1 MTDTSSIS
9 EKDLK
14 LKVNE
19 LRTQITHDERELRSL
34 FNELRLH
41 RTNMTELKEKRDAL
55 NAQVKEMVTKARD
68 LKEKRDA
75 INTKIS
81 ELKNVKNARIS
92 ASQQISDE
100 ITKLKAERDALNQ
113 VSRGTVDMISKAYAA
128 ELDTVLNADVPLQHE
143 IDVFGRLL
151 QLEERLKAAMKA
163 DEVHR
168 KIQETYDAAVSQ
180 HAGSG
185 ENIGSNI
192 KELAEISQQYH
203 VEMIDLYKKV
213 DEMRKDADLCH
224 AQIKEKFG
232 ITEPLR
238 AKIDPLKL
246 RISQLRDE
254 LNGYLEKLN
263 DIQLIKDEKKQQEQ
277 RVVAKE
283 KLEKTGKMSLQDLK
297 LLMENGDLEL

>member
-1 MTDTSSIS
+1 MTDVSSIS

-19 LRTQITHDERELRSL
+19 LRTQITRDERELRSL

-41 RTNMTELKEKRDAL
+41 RTNMAELKEKRDGL
-55 NAQVKEMVTKARD
+55 NAQVKEMVARARE
-68 LKEKRDA
+68 LKEKRDEVNA
-75 INTKIS
+75 RIS

-92 ASQQISDE
+92 ASQQASDE
-100 ITKLKAERDALNQ
+100 IAKLKAERDALNQ
-113 VSRGTVDMISKAYAA
+113 VSRGTVDIISKAYSA
-128 ELDTVLNADVPLQHE
+128 ELDTFLNADVPLQHE

-151 QLEERLKAAMKA
+151 QLEERLRAAMKA

-168 KIQETYDAAVSQ
+168 KIQETYDATMSQ
-180 HAGSG
+180 QAGNG
-185 ENIGSNI
+185 ENIGPAI
-192 KELAEISQQYH
+192 KELADTSQQYH
-203 VEMIDLYKKV
+203 VEMVELYKKV

-232 ITEPLR
+232 VTEPLR
-238 AKIDPLKL
+238 AKIDPLKQ

-263 DIQLIKDEKKQQEQ
+263 DIQLVKDEKKQQEQ

-297 LLMENGDLEL
+297 VLMENGDLEL

>member
-1 MTDTSSIS
+1 MTDASSIS

-19 LRTQITHDERELRSL
+19 LRTQITRDERELRSL

-41 RTNMTELKEKRDAL
+41 RTNMAELKEKRDGL
-55 NAQVKEMVTKARD
+55 NSQVKEMVARARE
-68 LKEKRDA
+68 LKEKRDEVNA
-75 INTKIS
+75 KIS

-92 ASQQISDE
+92 ASQQASDE
-100 ITKLKAERDALNQ
+100 IAKLKAERDTLNQ
-113 VSRGTVDMISKAYAA
+113 LSRGTVDIISKAYSA
-128 ELDTVLNADVPLQHE
+128 ELDTFLNADVPLQHE
-143 IDVFGRLL
+143 IDVFARLL
-151 QLEERLKAAMKA
+151 QLEERLRAAMKA
-163 DEVHR
+163 DGVHR
-168 KIQETYDAAVSQ
+168 KIQETYDATMSQ
-180 HAGSG
+180 QAGNG
-185 ENIGSNI
+185 ENIGPTI
-192 KELAEISQQYH
+192 KELADISQQYH
-203 VEMIDLYKKV
+203 VEMVELYKKV

-232 ITEPLR
+232 VTEPLR
-238 AKIDPLKL
+238 AKIDPLKQ

-263 DIQLIKDEKKQQEQ
+263 DIQLVKDEKKQQEQ

-297 LLMENGDLEL
+297 VLMENGDLEL

>member
-1 MTDTSSIS
+1 MTDASSIS

-19 LRTQITHDERELRSL
+19 LRTQITRDERELRSL

-41 RTNMTELKEKRDAL
+41 RTNMAELKEKRDGL
-55 NAQVKEMVTKARD
+55 NSQVKEMVARARE
-68 LKEKRDA
+68 LKEKRDEVNA
-75 INTKIS
+75 KIS
-81 ELKNVKNARIS
+81 ELKNMKNARIS
-92 ASQQISDE
+92 ASQQASDE
-100 ITKLKAERDALNQ
+100 IAKLKAERDTLNQ
-113 VSRGTVDMISKAYAA
+113 LSRGTVDIISKAYSA
-128 ELDTVLNADVPLQHE
+128 ELDTFLNADVPLQHE
-143 IDVFGRLL
+143 IDVFARLL
-151 QLEERLKAAMKA
+151 QLEERLRAAMKA
-163 DEVHR
+163 DGVHR
-168 KIQETYDAAVSQ
+168 KIQETYDATMSQ
-180 HAGSG
+180 QAGNG
-185 ENIGSNI
+185 ENIGPTI
-192 KELAEISQQYH
+192 KELADISQQYH
-203 VEMIDLYKKV
+203 VEMVELYKKV

-232 ITEPLR
+232 VTEPLR

-263 DIQLIKDEKKQQEQ
+263 DIQLVKDEKKQQEQ

-297 LLMENGDLEL
+297 VLMENGDLEL

>member
-1 MTDTSSIS
+1 MTDASSIS

-41 RTNMTELKEKRDAL
+41 RTNMGELKEKRDGL
-55 NAQVKEMVTKARD
+55 NSQVKQMVAKARE
-68 LKEKRDA
+68 LKEKRDEVNA
-75 INTKIS
+75 RIS
-81 ELKNVKNARIS
+81 ELKNVKNAKIS
-92 ASQQISDE
+92 ASQQASDE
-100 ITKLKAERDALNQ
+100 ISKLKAERDMLNQ
-113 VSRGTVDMISKAYAA
+113 VSRGTVDIISKAYSA
-128 ELDTVLNADVPLQHE
+128 ELDTFLNADVPLQHE

-151 QLEERLKAAMKA
+151 QLDERLRAAMKA

-168 KIQETYDAAVSQ
+168 KIQETYDATMSQ
-180 HAGSG
+180 QAEPG
-185 ENIGSNI
+185 ENIGSTI
-192 KELAEISQQYH
+192 KELAEISQKYH
-203 VEMIDLYKKV
+203 VEMIELYKKV

-232 ITEPLR
+232 VTEPLR
-238 AKIDPLKL
+238 ARIDPLKL

-263 DIQLIKDEKKQQEQ
+263 DIQLVKDEKKQQEQ

-283 KLEKTGKMSLQDLK
+283 KLQKTGKMSLQDLK
-297 LLMENGDLEL
+297 VLMENGDLEL

>member
-1 MTDTSSIS
+1 MTDASSIS

-19 LRTQITHDERELRSL
+19 LRTQITRDERELRSL

-41 RTNMTELKEKRDAL
+41 RTNMAELKEKRDGL
-55 NAQVKEMVTKARD
+55 NSQVKEMVARARE
-68 LKEKRDA
+68 LKEKRDEV
-75 INTKIS
+75 NVKIS

-92 ASQQISDE
+92 ASQQASDE
-100 ITKLKAERDALNQ
+100 IAKLKAERDTLNQ
-113 VSRGTVDMISKAYAA
+113 LSRGTVDIISKAYSA
-128 ELDTVLNADVPLQHE
+128 ELDTFLNADVPLQHE
-143 IDVFGRLL
+143 IDVFARLL
-151 QLEERLKAAMKA
+151 QLEERLRAAMKA
-163 DEVHR
+163 DGVHR
-168 KIQETYDAAVSQ
+168 KIQETYDATMSQ
-180 HAGSG
+180 QAGNG
-185 ENIGSNI
+185 ENIGPTI
-192 KELAEISQQYH
+192 KELADISQQYH
-203 VEMIDLYKKV
+203 VEMVELYKKV

-232 ITEPLR
+232 VTEPLR

-263 DIQLIKDEKKQQEQ
+263 DIQLVKDEKKQQEQ

-297 LLMENGDLEL
+297 VLMENGDLEL